1 MHSLEVKLATP
12 AHWAR
17 VSNILH
23 NILERILM
31 YVIAS
36 WPLVLATC
44 ALLRHVNVNE
54 ANMNGDHFTTVH
66 CVIIMEL
73 DEATLMDGTAP
84 PCLARG
90 TVSVHCW
97 CPMSFTDRHLIF
109 RDKVYGTGGP
119 KLRVLWSKICVNIDH
134 PSHPPKNI

>member
-84 PCLARG
+84 LVWHGGQCPFTAGVPCRSLTDTSYLEIKCMAQVDQSYVIYG
-90 TVSVHCW
+90 QKSV
-97 CPMSFTDRHLIF
+97 
-109 RDKVYGTGGP
+109 
-119 KLRVLWSKICVNIDH
+119 
-134 PSHPPKNI
+134 